1 MALQRSWFLVGAAWP
16 AVLLAAAAMA
26 ADQPIALCPDNPH
39 YLLFRG
45 KPAVLVGSTEHYG
58 AVLNPDFDAV
68 KYLNTLKADGLNLTR
83 TFSGAYCEPQGAFHI
98 ARNTLAPAAGRLL
111 APWARSDTPGYA
123 NGGNKFDLARFSQPY
138 FARLK
143 DFVAQAGR
151 RGIVVELV
159 LFCPMY
165 DDSQWKL
172 SPMNAANNVNGVGGV
187 RRTDVYTLEAS
198 GGLLAVQERL
208 VRKIV
213 AELRDCDNL
222 YYEICNEP
230 YFGGVS
236 DAWQERIAG
245 VLLDAEKELP
255 ARHLIARNIANKSAR
270 VDRPYPGV
278 SILNFH
284 YAVPEAVAGN
294 YRLGRV
300 VADDETGFNGAVDA
314 PYLVEAWN
322 FLMSGGA
329 VFDNLDYSFAVGK
342 EDGTFAYPASQPG
355 AGSPVLRAHLAILK
369 RFLESFDLPRLR
381 PDESAKGGL
390 VLAEPGRQYAVYR
403 AGGGIVEL
411 AAPAGQYQA
420 QWWNIHTGS
429 VERTETIRHPGGA
442 MRLSLG
448 DAQAVRMVVRGPAA
462 GPAQPKS
469 PAAGAGP

>member
-1 MALQRSWFLVGAAWP
+1 M
-16 AVLLAAAAMA
+16 
-26 ADQPIALCPDNPH
+26 
-39 YLLFRG
+39 
-45 KPAVLVGSTEHYG
+45 
-58 AVLNPDFDAV
+58 
-68 KYLNTLKADGLNLTR
+68 
-83 TFSGAYCEPQGAFHI
+83 
-98 ARNTLAPAAGRLL
+98 
-111 APWARSDTPGYA
+111 APWVRSDTPGYA
-123 NGGNKFDLARFSQPY
+123 NGGNKFDLARFSESY
-138 FARLK
+138 FARLR

-230 YFGGVS
+230 YFGGVTG
-236 DAWQERIAG
+236 AWQERIAG
-245 VLLDAEKELP
+245 VLLDAEKGLP
-255 ARHLIARNIANKSAR
+255 ARHLIARNIANKTAR

-300 VADDETGFNGAVDA
+300 IADDETGFNGAVDA

-322 FLMSGGA
+322 FLLSGGA
-329 VFDNLDYSFAVGK
+329 IFDHLDYSFAVGK

-355 AGSPVLRAHLAILK
+355 AGSLMLRARLAILK

-403 AGGGIVEL
+403 AGGGSVEL
-411 AAPAGQYQA
+411 ACARGRISGGVVEHPHRPRRADRDHPPSRRRAALLAGRWQA
-420 QWWNIHTGS
+420 
-429 VERTETIRHPGGA
+429 A
-442 MRLSLG
+442 
-448 DAQAVRMVVRGPAA
+448 AVRV
-462 GPAQPKS
+462 KS
-469 PAAGAGP
+469 DP